1 MIKLAVKKHLLGA
14 CVLALAAAAS
24 PASAQPFPNKPV
36 KLIVPYPA
44 GAPVDN
50 FARGLGEALTALWGQ
65 PVIVDNRPGANE
77 IIAASFVAKAPA
89 DGYTLL
95 LGSDAAF
102 THNAFLY
109 TKMPYDA
116 DKDLAPITRAVHF
129 NMVLISRGDLKTP
142 TLKDFVALM
151 KKEGAKHS
159 YGSAGSGGTTHQA
172 IESLKQEA
180 AFDMVHVPYKGI
192 APAIQDML
200 GGNIDAMVA
209 GASAAIPHLPSGKV
223 KILAIAGSKRAK
235 ALPDVPTFA
244 ESGYP
249 NVMANLYLALAGS
262 AGTPP
267 AIANKITADV
277 QKVLKSKDFLDR
289 FVDPYGYEP
298 IGDTP
303 QQFEAFLKKDKDV
316 SGKRIRA
323 LGIRL
328 D

>member
-1 MIKLAVKKHLLGA
+1 MINQLAKKYLFSLCLLA
-14 CVLALAAAAS
+14 MASIAA
-24 PASAQPFPNKPV
+24 PASAQTFPSKPV
-36 KLIVPYPA
+36 KLVVPYPA

-50 FARGLGEALTALWGQ
+50 FARGLSEALGAMWGQ
-65 PVIVDNRPGANE
+65 QVVVDNRPGANE
-77 IIAASFVAKAPA
+77 IIAASFVAKSPA

-109 TKMPYDA
+109 SKMPYDA

-129 NMVLISRGDLKTP
+129 NMVLITNGELKTP

-172 IESLKQEA
+172 MESLKQEA
-180 AFDMVHVPYKGI
+180 GFEMIHVPYKGI

-200 GGNIDAMVA
+200 GGNIDAMIA
-209 GASAAIPHLPSGKV
+209 GATAAMPHLQSGKV
-223 KILAIAGSKRAK
+223 KVLAIAGTKRAK

-249 NVMANLYLALAGS
+249 NVVANLYLALAAP
-262 AGTPP
+262 AGTSS
-267 AIANKITADV
+267 AVVSKITADV

-289 FVDPYGYEP
+289 FVEPYGYEP
-298 IGDTP
+298 IGDSA
-303 QQFEAFLKKDKDV
+303 QQFEAFLKQDKAV
-316 SGKRIRA
+316 SGKRIKA
-323 LGIRL
+323 LGIKL

>member
-1 MIKLAVKKHLLGA
+1 MTPKSVKKYLISALL
-14 CVLALAAAAS
+14 LALAGATL
-24 PASAQPFPNKPV
+24 PAWAQAYPTKPV

-50 FARGLGEALTALWGQ
+50 FARGLSEALSGIWGQ
-65 PVIVDNRPGANE
+65 QVVIDNRPGANE

-95 LGSDAAF
+95 MGSDAAF

-109 TKMPYDA
+109 SKMPYDA

-129 NMVLISRGDLKTP
+129 NMVLITKGDLKTP
-142 TLKDFVALM
+142 TLRDFVSLM
-151 KKEGAKHS
+151 KKEGSKHS
-159 YGSAGSGGTTHQA
+159 YASAGSGGTTHQA
-172 IESLKQEA
+172 VESLKQEA
-180 AFDMVHVPYKGI
+180 GFDMVHVPYKGI
-192 APAIQDML
+192 APAMQDML
-200 GGNIDAMVA
+200 GGNVDAMVA
-209 GASAAIPHLPSGKV
+209 GASAAIPYMQSGKV
-223 KILAIAGSKRAK
+223 KVLAIAGTKRAK

-249 NVMANLYLALAGS
+249 NVMANLYLALAAP

-267 AIANKITADV
+267 AILNKITADV
-277 QKVLKSKDFLDR
+277 QKVLKNKEFLDK

-316 SGKRIRA
+316 SGKRIKA
-323 LGIRL
+323 LGIKL

>member
-1 MIKLAVKKHLLGA
+1 MINKFAKKYLLGA
-14 CVLALAAAAS
+14 CLLGLVAMTS
-24 PASAQPFPNKPV
+24 PASAQPFPSKPV

-50 FARGLGEALTALWGQ
+50 FARGLSEALTGLWGQ

-77 IIAASFVAKAPA
+77 IIAASYVAQSAP

-109 TKMPYDA
+109 SKMPYDA
-116 DKDLAPITRAVHF
+116 DKDLTPITRAVHF
-129 NMVLISRGDLKTP
+129 NMVLITKGDLKTP

-151 KKEGAKHS
+151 KKEGVKHS
-159 YGSAGSGGTTHQA
+159 YASAGSGGTTHQA
-172 IESLKQEA
+172 MESLKQEA
-180 AFDMVHVPYKGI
+180 AFDMLHVPYKGI

-200 GGNIDAMVA
+200 GGNIDAMIA
-209 GASAAIPHLPSGKV
+209 GASAAIPHLQGGKV
-223 KILAIAGSKRAK
+223 KVLAIAGTKRAK
-235 ALPDVPTFA
+235 TLPNVPTFA

-249 NVMANLYLALAGS
+249 NVVANLYLALAAP

-277 QKVLKSKDFLDR
+277 QKVLKSKEFLDR

-303 QQFEAFLKKDKDV
+303 QQFQAFLKQDRTA
-316 SGKRIRA
+316 SGTRIKA
-323 LGIRL
+323 LGIKL

>member
-1 MIKLAVKKHLLGA
+1 MINKLVKKYLVGA
-14 CVLALAAAAS
+14 CALALAGTTSLAG
-24 PASAQPFPNKPV
+24 AQSFPNKPV

-50 FARGLGEALTALWGQ
+50 FARGLSEALTGLWGQ
-65 PVIVDNRPGANE
+65 QVVIDNRPGANE
-77 IIAASFVAKAPA
+77 IIAASVVAKAPP

-116 DKDLAPITRAVHF
+116 DKDLAPITRAVYF
-129 NMVLISRGDLKTP
+129 NMVLITKGGLNTP
-142 TLKDFVALM
+142 TLKDFVSLM

-172 IESLKQEA
+172 MESLKQEA
-180 AFDMVHVPYKGI
+180 GFEMVHVPYKGI

-209 GASAAIPHLPSGKV
+209 GATAAIPHLQGGKV
-223 KILAIAGSKRAK
+223 KVLAIAGSKRAK

-249 NVMANLYLALAGS
+249 NVVANLYLALAAP

-267 AIANKITADV
+267 ALVSKITADV
-277 QKVLKSKDFLDR
+277 QKVLKNKDFLDR

-298 IGDTP
+298 IGDTS
-303 QQFEAFLKKDKDV
+303 QQFEAFLKQDKQI
-316 SGKRIRA
+316 SGKRIKA
-323 LGIRL
+323 LGIKL